1 MRSIEKV
8 SLIGLGA
15 IGCTYAGRLQDL
27 LGSSFNIIAKD
38 ERIIQYKERGF
49 VINGRKYDF
58 TYIRPE
64 EECSPDDLVI
74 VSVKSNQLEEAI
86 KDIKNHVGKDTIII
100 SLLNGITSEENIGRV
115 YGMEKML
122 YSICIGDSVRKGNVV
137 EFSDVC
143 RICFGERI
151 NRDYSE
157 RVHAVKELFDK
168 AKIPCDIPEN
178 MIHSLWK
185 KFMINVGINQ
195 ASAIN
200 RGTYGTFHIK
210 KESREL
216 MESAMWEVIRL
227 SEKVGVNLSKEE
239 INNCYKL
246 LDTVN
251 PEARTSMCQ
260 DIMSGRKTEVDIFA
274 GTVCKLGEE
283 YNIDTPVN
291 RRLFNFI
298 KAIEQ

>member
-1 MRSIEKV
+1 
-8 SLIGLGA
+8 
-15 IGCTYAGRLQDL
+15 
-27 LGSSFNIIAKD
+27 
-38 ERIIQYKERGF
+38 
-49 VINGRKYDF
+49 
-58 TYIRPE
+58 YIRPE

-200 RGTYGTFHIK
+200 RGTYGTFHVK

-283 YNIDTPVN
+283 FNIDTPVN